1 MKKLWQVYK
10 MCIKNDIFSQTSYKK
25 DFILQ
30 LIVWSIYTF
39 LPFLSIVLLIENFG
53 DIQGYT
59 TYHIA
64 IFYGVVTISH
74 DFSRMVARGFDNF
87 SILLISGDLDLFFI
101 RPQPILIQ
109 VFGSSIFL
117 RRLSGILQGLIILIG
132 GLIPYGVDFCL
143 WMAVLLIIC
152 ATIILYMALLIIYSA
167 ICFYTIKDNL
177 FSELIID
184 TSVSLSYYPMD
195 VFKKPLRFIFT
206 YIIPVACCIYYP
218 LQQMLL
224 YAHIAWSKIAFSW
237 LCAGGMLM
245 ISILLFHCGLRRYRS
260 VNN

>member
-1 MKKLWQVYK
+1 MKDLWNVYI
-10 MCIKNDIFSQTSYKK
+10 MCIKNDILSQISYKK

-53 DIQGYT
+53 EIQGYT
-59 TYHIA
+59 THHIA
-64 IFYGVVTISH
+64 IFYGIVTISY
-74 DFSRMVARGFDNF
+74 DFARMVARGFDNF
-87 SILLISGDLDLFFI
+87 SSLLISGDLDLFYI

-117 RRLSGILQGLIILIG
+117 RRLSGILQGLVILMW
-132 GLIPYGVDFCL
+132 GLIPSGVDFCL
-143 WMAVLLIIC
+143 WCIILSIIC
-152 ATIILYMALLIIYSA
+152 ATIILYIALLIIYST

-177 FSELIID
+177 FSDLVID

-195 VFKKPLRFIFT
+195 AFKKPLRFIFT
-206 YIIPVACCIYYP
+206 YMIPVACCIYYP
-218 LQQMLL
+218 LQPVLL
-224 YAHIAWSKIAFSW
+224 YARVSWARMAFSW
-237 LCAGGMLM
+237 LCAGGMLL
-245 ISILLFHCGLRRYRS
+245 ISIILFQYGLRRYKS